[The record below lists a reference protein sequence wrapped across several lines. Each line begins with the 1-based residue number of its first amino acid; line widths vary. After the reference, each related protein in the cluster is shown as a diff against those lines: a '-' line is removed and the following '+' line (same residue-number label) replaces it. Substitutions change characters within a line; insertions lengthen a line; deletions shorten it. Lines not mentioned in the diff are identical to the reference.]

1 MDSRFRRVDSLT
13 DNQVMWQVRDGEVEK
28 LGVLFERHHQT
39 LFNFFVRLTGSR
51 EFSEDLVQEVFLR
64 MLKYRHTF
72 QPENQFRSWMFQ
84 IARNARFDALRKRQR
99 EARLNGPET
108 AEELISPEPTPDLS
122 TGRQQEIGLLE
133 RALARLPAEKREV
146 LLLSRVQ
153 NLKYDEVAEILG
165 CDTGAVKVRV
175 HRALKELR
183 DIFHQ
188 LTGEKPYELRT
199 GTRTVSRSSE
209 GRNRARVQVGHRRTP
224 DRLQRVSGGTGQSHC
239 DVGKAGGVAGGT
251 AKPGVGR
258 PLPRPVGGL
267 SPRDEPGETRR
278 LDTGDAAGLA
288 GLPLAA

>member
-188 LTGEKPYELRT
+188 LTGEKPYEL
-199 GTRTVSRSSE
+199 
-209 GRNRARVQVGHRRTP
+209 
-224 DRLQRVSGGTGQSHC
+224 
-239 DVGKAGGVAGGT
+239 
-251 AKPGVGR
+251 
-258 PLPRPVGGL
+258 
-267 SPRDEPGETRR
+267 
-278 LDTGDAAGLA
+278 
-288 GLPLAA
+288 